1 MSIDTLTLISS
12 ETRRYLQRYPSR
24 DREDLFQTSIL
35 NFIVASG
42 CFTDKG
48 LGYFYRAA
56 RNTVLNEISKRDR
69 FKTSALAPDVSVI
82 DDNFILNSIRD
93 DNQSFANLVA
103 DGYSKEEIKTILNLT
118 EWEYRNTKNSLKD
131 DLTNVD

>member
-1 MSIDTLTLISS
+1 M
-12 ETRRYLQRYPSR
+12 
-24 DREDLFQTSIL
+24 
-35 NFIVASG
+35 
-42 CFTDKG
+42 
-48 LGYFYRAA
+48 
-56 RNTVLNEISKRDR
+56 LNEISKRDR